1 VTTDGPNLLYWV
13 LAAAPIVVL
22 LALVVLGRTSAWL
35 NGFVALACA
44 VVVGALAFGAGPA
57 VVAVGA
63 VKGVWTGVWILCVVW
78 AALLVFHLTRQ
89 MGLMRLGDLLSS
101 ILPREVE
108 NVLIVAW
115 IFPSLIQGVAGFGTP
130 IAVAAPLLVTMG
142 IAPVRAVA
150 LPLVGYHWAVGF
162 GSMGSSFYMGA
173 LTARL
178 DGAQTAA
185 YATQASVLLGLSA
198 LVSGVLVCLVHSGLH
213 GLRQGWRL
221 VVVAG
226 LAMAGVQ
233 ALTVQLEPAIGA
245 VTGASAGL
253 VVVAVWRLM
262 VRRSMPAKVEA
273 AVGASGSPADGS
285 AGHAPAREVGAD
297 APARTGTDM
306 DDDTPLTLRAAGLVL
321 VPYAVLIAA
330 VLAVYV
336 PHASR
341 SWVKS
346 NLLLGP
352 HLPETRTGEGVVNPA
367 VGPYTP
373 IALLGHPATYLI
385 LAAVAALLIWRLLDA
400 WPRGRLG
407 PAMHAWWKQSL
418 KSSPAVLLLAT
429 VATVMTDTGLVR
441 TIAEG
446 AADVTGRG
454 FPLVSPLIGTVG
466 AFTTGSTT
474 SANALFAGLQAEVA
488 GLIDVPASALVAAGL
503 AGGNIGNIV
512 APMVV
517 AIGVTGVAIR
527 GQEGQVFRLVVLPA
541 AVLLLVVTGAAALIA
556 GTAT

>member
-1 VTTDGPNLLYWV
+1 LRTVTNGGAGGIDVVSWA
-13 LAAAPIVVL
+13 LAATPIVVL
-22 LALVVLGRTSAWL
+22 LALVVLGRTSAWV

-44 VVVGALAFGAGPA
+44 VAVGVLAFGAGPA

-63 VKGVWTGVWILCVVW
+63 VKGVWTGLWILLVVW

-142 IAPVRAVA
+142 IAPIRAVA

-178 DGAQTAA
+178 DAAETAA
-185 YATQASVLLGLSA
+185 YATEASVLLGLSA
-198 LVSGVLVCLVHSGLH
+198 LVSGLLVCLVHSGLH

-226 LAMAGVQ
+226 VAMAGVQ

-253 VVVAVWRLM
+253 VVVALWRL
-262 VRRSMPAKVEA
+262 VTRRSRVQEPVS
-273 AVGASGSPADGS
+273 VTVGSPVA
-285 AGHAPAREVGAD
+285 AG
-297 APARTGTDM
+297 RTTTTDDP
-306 DDDTPLTLRAAGLVL
+306 DDDTPLSLRAAGLVL

-330 VLAVYV
+330 VLMVYV

-341 SWVKS
+341 SWVEEH
-346 NLLLGP
+346 LLIGP
-352 HLPETRTGEGVVNPA
+352 HLPETRTDAGVVNGA

-373 IALLGHPATYLI
+373 IALLGHPAPYLL
-385 LAAVAALLIWRLLDA
+385 LAAVAALLIWRLLGS
-400 WPRGRLG
+400 WPPGRLG
-407 PAMHAWWKQSL
+407 PAVQGWWRQSL

-446 AADVTGRG
+446 AAEVTGRG

-517 AIGVTGVAIR
+517 AIGVTGVSIR

-541 AVLLLVVTGAAALIA
+541 AVLLVVVTIAAALIA